1 VSIKFEAGTLT
12 RSLSSEQPWILI
24 LRASVL
30 ACLFV
35 LIFSPVIQ
43 GLVVDWWT
51 HSEYSHGFLLP
62 LLSGFLIWRRRKEL
76 QDCTKKTSL
85 VGFGVFVMG
94 LGIYLIGWA
103 GQEEFVQR
111 LALPVTLGGLIY
123 FLFGKE
129 IFRLCS
135 FPVGYL
141 FLMIPIPYTVYKDI
155 ALKLRLFDAEI
166 AASWSSFLGVPVFQ
180 EGYLLH
186 LPKITLEVA
195 DACSGVLS
203 IMALLSLGIL
213 YVHLLKMP
221 VWKKT
226 ILWTVLIPV
235 SILANV
241 IRIGTVVVLVHYSG
255 QWILYTTFHRLN
267 GTFNFLLGF
276 MAIVLIAFVVKR
288 IPSSRENW
296 T

>member
-1 VSIKFEAGTLT
+1 
-12 RSLSSEQPWILI
+12 
-24 LRASVL
+24 
-30 ACLFV
+30 
-35 LIFSPVIQ
+35 
-43 GLVVDWWT
+43 
-51 HSEYSHGFLLP
+51 
-62 LLSGFLIWRRRKEL
+62 
-76 QDCTKKTSL
+76 
-85 VGFGVFVMG
+85 
-94 LGIYLIGWA
+94 
-103 GQEEFVQR
+103 
-111 LALPVTLGGLIY
+111 
-123 FLFGKE
+123 
-129 IFRLCS
+129 
-135 FPVGYL
+135 
-141 FLMIPIPYTVYKDI
+141 
-155 ALKLRLFDAEI
+155 
-166 AASWSSFLGVPVFQ
+166 LGVPVFQ